1 MSEKTTSF
9 DKMLRDYQGSLPDI
23 SNTNFLIQ
31 DNAAESVN
39 KAIDESTKDHAQ
51 WTERAVQL
59 SQDLEKN
66 KTDPWKELTSLVK
79 PLAALH
85 ESHKTKQKNRALI
98 EKYSTNRENL
108 IQTQINKYED
118 ESDQLSDLG
127 EGAGIDAAEY
137 GFRKGWSDTD
147 IDWLTKNGYWDS
159 ENGALNEEAN
169 IDKINKYLIEKDKL
183 GFEAQVNQAQRLQ
196 EEATNLQLSVDQRLQ
211 LILNSSQFNEAA
223 SAYEIGNDMIV
234 DAPYTINAL
243 LGVKKQFP
251 GMDRP
256 LSYLDAT
263 SENATAAEAAWA
275 GELMQ
280 DAIADYMTAN
290 ANKID
295 KIGERYFREEVFPS
309 IYEHAQ
315 SLHKKTLNE
324 TLNNA
329 KAQNAKKNVSI
340 LSSNLKT
347 YGIRALTGPTGM
359 VTIQEL
365 QADGTRNNT
374 VGWNRT
380 FDMLEQGLIDGELIA
395 ADIEGILYEPFMG
408 RDGKMTNL
416 KKLKPHFY
424 KRLSILKEKHKKD
437 EAVSEEKQFRAAV
450 VAARDQLYA
459 ETGGLLP
466 SSRDAL
472 DAVQKLAQ
480 EWGRTS
486 TNPAFDDLKRIISAN
501 DNDPKAI
508 DFMLRGQYAKPNR
521 LLDASLVERLPE
533 NSPERIYWENK
544 VKERGAGGLNDDYL
558 DNVQKEGEKQIKDHK
573 NITDINERI
582 YAKERKA
589 VERIPEFFNARYNY
603 HLSVLSSAKGYVFN
617 AAADNVAKQ
626 NAWKDLQDAI
636 ITGGTEKENPQLYG
650 PVIVPKYEEGLELSH
665 QQWIQFAIANPKL
678 AREDTLY
685 YNSTEEAAILQGI
698 EAQKNGEILPDYWYN
713 FARYYNMSPRDLFNL
728 RKTSTAELRDGDDD
742 PTEDEEK
749 YRLLNPISI
758 KPNQAKT
765 AQHIV
770 EKQNVDQMILDLQR
784 DDAEVNSTFRTTTTD
799 QEAAL
804 EGIENMTL
812 MEILNLRTLPN
823 WNDDIGI
830 GLYDLKFS
838 AIAQLLTEPGLA
850 EYIGFDSVFNEET
863 QKKLIYARMIQK
875 GNQAGSTKSWD
886 NQYRRLKWLTDEEI
900 ENFKTI
906 IQKIQGQETYKDDP
920 FNSLNLLSDEVA
932 KAALE
937 DAMSYG
943 YA

>member
-9 DKMLRDYQGSLPDI
+9 DKMLRQYQGTLPDI
-23 SNTNFLIQ
+23 SDTNFLIQ

-39 KAIDESTKDHAQ
+39 QAIDEATRDHAQ

-85 ESHKTKQKNRALI
+85 EAHKTKQKQKALI
-98 EKYSTNRENL
+98 ESFKKKRENR
-108 IQTQINKYED
+108 IQGTIDDKLYKSE
-118 ESDQLSDLG
+118 QLSDLG

-137 GFRKGWSDTD
+137 GDRVGWSDAD
-147 IDWLTKNGYWDS
+147 KDWLIKNGYWD
-159 ENGALNEEAN
+159 AKTDKLNEEADFDN
-169 IDKINKYLIEKDKL
+169 INKYLIEKDRL

-263 SENATAAEAAWA
+263 SEYATAAEAAWA

-295 KIGERYFREEVFPS
+295 KIGERYFREEVFPK

-380 FDMLEQGLIDGELIA
+380 FDMLEKGLIEGELDA
-395 ADIEGILYEPFMG
+395 GDLEGILDEPFMG

-416 KKLKPHFY
+416 EKLKPHFY
-424 KRLSILKEKHKKD
+424 KRLYTLKEKYRKD

-450 VAARDQLYA
+450 VAARDQLYEA
-459 ETGGLLP
+459 TGGKLP

-486 TNPAFDDLKRIISAN
+486 SNPAFDDLNRIIAAN

-508 DFMLRGQYAKPNR
+508 DFILRGQYAKKNR
-521 LLDASLVERLPE
+521 LLDETLIERLPE
-533 NSPERIYWENK
+533 GSPERIYWENK
-544 VKERGAGGLNDDYL
+544 AKERGIGGISDDKL
-558 DNVQKEGEKQIKDHK
+558 EDIKTEGKEKIKDFK
-573 NITDINERI
+573 DIDDINKRI

-589 VERIPEFFNARYNY
+589 VERIPEFFNSRYNY
-603 HLSVLSSAKGYVFN
+603 HLRTASRKPGFELDAGAKD
-617 AAADNVAKQ
+617 AAMKAAHAD
-626 NAWKDLQDAI
+626 LEDAI
-636 ITGGTEKENPQLYG
+636 YSLGTAQENQQLYG
-650 PVIVPKYEEGLELSH
+650 PVVVPKYEEGLEQDH
-665 QQWIQFAIANPKL
+665 AQFVQFLIANPKL
-678 AREDTLY
+678 AKDDDLY
-685 YNSTEEAAILQGI
+685 YNSTEETAILQGI
-698 EAQKNGEILPDYWYN
+698 EAQKNGEILPDYWN
-713 FARYYNMSPRDLFNL
+713 QNAPYYNMSPRDLFNR
-728 RKTSTAELRDGDDD
+728 RKTSTAELRDGEDD

-749 YRLLNPISI
+749 YRLLKPISI

-765 AQHIV
+765 AQHIL

-799 QEAAL
+799 QEATL

-838 AIAQLLTEPGLA
+838 ALAQLLTEPGLA

-937 DAMSYG
+937 DAMSY
-943 YA
+943 A